1 MDIIPPPAPQVVVHQ
16 DNSAFPTGI
25 TLDET
30 NYSLWSQ
37 LMEMRISARNK
48 AGYLTGETK
57 KPAPG
62 DPNLGSW
69 ITENQRVKSWLIDS
83 MSPSLMQRF
92 IRLPTAKDIWEA
104 VSKTFYDGTDE
115 TCIFELNQRSFS
127 TKQDGR
133 PLPTYYNE
141 LVAIFQEIDHRTTT
155 QEGTV
160 EGVLQLHSAMARLRV
175 HIFLS
180 GLDSEFEQV
189 RGEILRK
196 DPKLDLE
203 STYAYVRRDYQQ
215 RQTMGGSHLI
225 SENLAML
232 ASQNRNGYSKNRG
245 NQSSSKVNNLV
256 CTHCGEKGHSQQRC
270 YEIIGYPDW
279 WDFSKKPRK
288 KISGKA
294 NVTAAKDEEQ
304 PSPSANVAHPGII
317 GKTSVCSVTSKNRM
331 WIIDTGAS
339 EHMTRDSSQLKSVLP
354 SFQSVISTA
363 NGSTSPI
370 IGEGSITLS
379 NTLTLDTVL
388 VVPSLEYNLLSVS
401 QITSTL
407 ACTVTFWPTFCV
419 FQDILTRKILGYGVR
434 RGKLYYLEL
443 TENEGPNISQANQ
456 ASNKDRTQANVW
468 LWHRRLGHISFGYL
482 KKLQPHLFSTLNDLN
497 FHCDICEMAKSHRTS
512 YLPSLNKSLEP
523 FVVIHSDV
531 WGPAKVASLS
541 KARFFVTFIDEC
553 TRMIWVSLLIKKSD
567 VCLAFQEFHKMV
579 STQYQKQIRVLQSDN
594 GTEYMDA
601 SLGKFLN
608 IHGIR
613 HQTSCTYTPQ
623 QNGLAERKNRQI
635 LEVVRASL
643 FGMNMPRFYW
653 GEAVKSAA
661 YIINRTPSR
670 VLDFQTPQQKMQ
682 SLLSIPH
689 LPNLEP
695 RIFGCIVYAHIP
707 KSLRTKL
714 DPCAKRCVFIGYS
727 DLQKGYRCYDPHTKK
742 LQVTLDVSFHELEPY
757 YSGGISYHSLQGESL
772 CEENGQRENEG
783 GDEFVE
789 LEHMVEKLQNG
800 DGNEVQQGCDNMTET
815 ECDPSYFLDMSEAQ
829 SRPLELPMSTPLT
842 EELTESVPPQV
853 ISNPLSNESN
863 EPFFSVEDMNPR
875 YPQRLNRGIPK
886 KQYEP
891 DPKSK
896 IKYPISNYMSSHR
909 LCESYALTINQLS
922 TISIPSSVQD
932 ALEDPKWTKAMN
944 EEMEALQKN
953 ATWELVSL
961 PKGRKTIGCRWV
973 FTVKLRADGSI
984 DRYKARLVA
993 KGYTQRYGIDY
1004 QDTFAPVA
1012 KINTIRIIISI
1023 AANRD
1028 WPLKQF
1034 DVKNAFLNGDLEEEV
1049 YMELPPGVKH
1059 SSMRRNEVCKLK
1071 KSLYGLKQ
1079 SPRAW
1084 FGRFSA
1090 TMKAAGYKQS
1100 NSDHTLFIKH
1110 KGGKVTVLIV
1120 YVDDMVLTGDDLSE
1134 MKALQEH
1141 LAAEFEMKDL
1151 GQLKYFLGIEVAR
1164 SKSGIFLS
1172 QRKYVLDLLTETG
1185 MLDCKPAETPMEMN
1199 HKLGILPNQTPTDK
1213 GRYQR
1218 LVGRLIYLSH
1228 TRPDITYAVSIVS
1241 QFMHSPSEEH
1251 MDAVYRILR
1260 YLKCAPGKGLLFS
1273 KNNVSNIE
1281 GYTDSDWAGDQ
1292 TTRRSTS
1299 GYFTFVEGNLVTWRS
1314 KKQKVVARSSAEA
1327 EFRGM
1332 AQGVC
1337 EMLWIKNILKDLG
1350 IDYAKPMNLKCD
1362 NKAAIEIAQNPVQHD
1377 RTKHVEV
1384 NRHFIKEKLDEKTI
1398 QFPFVQSGDQLA
1410 DILTKAVSGRVFHDI
1425 IDKLGMI
1432 DIYAPT

>member
-48 AGYLTGETK
+48 ADYLTGETK

-62 DPNLGSW
+62 DPNRGSW

-92 IRLPTAKDIWEA
+92 IRLPTSKDIWEA

-115 TCIFELNQRSFS
+115 TCIFELNHRSFS

-141 LVAIFQEIDHRTTT
+141 LVSIFQEIDHRTTT

-225 SENLAML
+225 SENLTML
-232 ASQNRNGYSKNRG
+232 ASQNRNGSSKNRG

-294 NVTAAKDEEQ
+294 NVIAAKDEEQ
-304 PSPSANVAHPGII
+304 PSPSANVTHPGII
-317 GKTSVCSVTSKNRM
+317 GKASVCSVTSKNRM

-354 SFQSVISTA
+354 SSQSVISTA
-363 NGSTSPI
+363 NGSTSSI

-388 VVPSLEYNLLSVS
+388 VVPSLEYNLLS
-401 QITSTL
+401 
-407 ACTVTFWPTFCV
+407 
-419 FQDILTRKILGYGVR
+419 DILTRKILGYGVR
-434 RGKLYYLEL
+434 RG
-443 TENEGPNISQANQ
+443 G
-456 ASNKDRTQANVW
+456 V
-468 LWHRRLGHISFGYL
+468 
-482 KKLQPHLFSTLNDLN
+482 
-497 FHCDICEMAKSHRTS
+497 
-512 YLPSLNKSLEP
+512 
-523 FVVIHSDV
+523 
-531 WGPAKVASLS
+531 
-541 KARFFVTFIDEC
+541 
-553 TRMIWVSLLIKKSD
+553 
-567 VCLAFQEFHKMV
+567 
-579 STQYQKQIRVLQSDN
+579 
-594 GTEYMDA
+594 
-601 SLGKFLN
+601 
-608 IHGIR
+608 
-613 HQTSCTYTPQ
+613 
-623 QNGLAERKNRQI
+623 
-635 LEVVRASL
+635 
-643 FGMNMPRFYW
+643 
-653 GEAVKSAA
+653 
-661 YIINRTPSR
+661 
-670 VLDFQTPQQKMQ
+670 
-682 SLLSIPH
+682 
-689 LPNLEP
+689 
-695 RIFGCIVYAHIP
+695 
-707 KSLRTKL
+707 
-714 DPCAKRCVFIGYS
+714 
-727 DLQKGYRCYDPHTKK
+727 
-742 LQVTLDVSFHELEPY
+742 
-757 YSGGISYHSLQGESL
+757 SYHSLQGESL

-789 LEHMVEKLQNG
+789 LEDMVEKLQNG

-815 ECDPSYFLDMSEAQ
+815 ECDPSNFLDMSEAQ

-842 EELTESVPPQV
+842 EELTESVPP
-853 ISNPLSNESN
+853 
-863 EPFFSVEDMNPR
+863 
-875 YPQRLNRGIPK
+875 
-886 KQYEP
+886 
-891 DPKSK
+891 
-896 IKYPISNYMSSHR
+896 
-909 LCESYALTINQLS
+909 
-922 TISIPSSVQD
+922 QD

-973 FTVKLRADGSI
+973 FTIKLRADGSI

-993 KGYTQRYGIDY
+993 KGYTQ
-1004 QDTFAPVA
+1004 
-1012 KINTIRIIISI
+1012 
-1023 AANRD
+1023 
-1028 WPLKQF
+1028 
-1034 DVKNAFLNGDLEEEV
+1034 
-1049 YMELPPGVKH
+1049 
-1059 SSMRRNEVCKLK
+1059 RNEVCKLK

-1090 TMKAAGYKQS
+1090 TMKAAGYKQR
-1100 NSDHTLFIKH
+1100 
-1110 KGGKVTVLIV
+1110 
-1120 YVDDMVLTGDDLSE
+1120 DDLSK

-1228 TRPDITYAVSIVS
+1228 TRTDIAYAVSIVS

-1362 NKAAIEIAQNPVQHD
+1362 SKAAIEIAQNPVQHD

-1384 NRHFIKEKLDEKTI
+1384 DRHFIKEKLDEKTI

-1410 DILTKAVSGRVFHDI
+1410 DILTKVVSGRVFHDI

>member
-48 AGYLTGETK
+48 ADYLTGETK

-62 DPNLGSW
+62 DPNRGSW

-92 IRLPTAKDIWEA
+92 IRLPTSKDIWEA

-115 TCIFELNQRSFS
+115 TCIFELNHRSFS

-141 LVAIFQEIDHRTTT
+141 LVSIFQEIDHRTTT

-225 SENLAML
+225 SENLTML
-232 ASQNRNGYSKNRG
+232 ASQNRNGSSKNRG

-294 NVTAAKDEEQ
+294 NVIAAKDEEQ
-304 PSPSANVAHPGII
+304 PSPSANVTHPGII
-317 GKTSVCSVTSKNRM
+317 GKASVCSVTSKNRM

-354 SFQSVISTA
+354 SSQSVISTA
-363 NGSTSPI
+363 NGSTSSI

-388 VVPSLEYNLLSVS
+388 VVPSLEYNLLS
-401 QITSTL
+401 
-407 ACTVTFWPTFCV
+407 
-419 FQDILTRKILGYGVR
+419 DILTRKILGYGVR
-434 RGKLYYLEL
+434 RG
-443 TENEGPNISQANQ
+443 G
-456 ASNKDRTQANVW
+456 V
-468 LWHRRLGHISFGYL
+468 
-482 KKLQPHLFSTLNDLN
+482 
-497 FHCDICEMAKSHRTS
+497 
-512 YLPSLNKSLEP
+512 
-523 FVVIHSDV
+523 
-531 WGPAKVASLS
+531 
-541 KARFFVTFIDEC
+541 
-553 TRMIWVSLLIKKSD
+553 
-567 VCLAFQEFHKMV
+567 
-579 STQYQKQIRVLQSDN
+579 
-594 GTEYMDA
+594 
-601 SLGKFLN
+601 
-608 IHGIR
+608 
-613 HQTSCTYTPQ
+613 
-623 QNGLAERKNRQI
+623 
-635 LEVVRASL
+635 
-643 FGMNMPRFYW
+643 
-653 GEAVKSAA
+653 
-661 YIINRTPSR
+661 
-670 VLDFQTPQQKMQ
+670 
-682 SLLSIPH
+682 
-689 LPNLEP
+689 
-695 RIFGCIVYAHIP
+695 
-707 KSLRTKL
+707 
-714 DPCAKRCVFIGYS
+714 
-727 DLQKGYRCYDPHTKK
+727 
-742 LQVTLDVSFHELEPY
+742 
-757 YSGGISYHSLQGESL
+757 SYHSLQGESL

-789 LEHMVEKLQNG
+789 LEDMVEKLQNG

-815 ECDPSYFLDMSEAQ
+815 ECDPSNFLDMSEAQ

-842 EELTESVPPQV
+842 EELTESVPP
-853 ISNPLSNESN
+853 
-863 EPFFSVEDMNPR
+863 
-875 YPQRLNRGIPK
+875 
-886 KQYEP
+886 
-891 DPKSK
+891 
-896 IKYPISNYMSSHR
+896 
-909 LCESYALTINQLS
+909 
-922 TISIPSSVQD
+922 QD

-973 FTVKLRADGSI
+973 FTIKLRADGSI
-984 DRYKARLVA
+984 D
-993 KGYTQRYGIDY
+993 
-1004 QDTFAPVA
+1004 
-1012 KINTIRIIISI
+1012 
-1023 AANRD
+1023 
-1028 WPLKQF
+1028 
-1034 DVKNAFLNGDLEEEV
+1034 
-1049 YMELPPGVKH
+1049 
-1059 SSMRRNEVCKLK
+1059 RNEVCKLK

-1090 TMKAAGYKQS
+1090 TMKAAGYKQR
-1100 NSDHTLFIKH
+1100 
-1110 KGGKVTVLIV
+1110 
-1120 YVDDMVLTGDDLSE
+1120 DDLSK

-1228 TRPDITYAVSIVS
+1228 TRTDIAYAVSIVS

-1362 NKAAIEIAQNPVQHD
+1362 SKAAIEIAQNPVQHD

-1384 NRHFIKEKLDEKTI
+1384 DRHFIKEKLDEKTI

-1410 DILTKAVSGRVFHDI
+1410 DILTKVVSGRVFHDI

>member
-48 AGYLTGETK
+48 ADYLTGETK

-62 DPNLGSW
+62 DPNRGSW

-92 IRLPTAKDIWEA
+92 IRLPTSKDIWEA

-115 TCIFELNQRSFS
+115 TCIFELNHRSFS

-141 LVAIFQEIDHRTTT
+141 LVSIFQEIDHRTTT

-225 SENLAML
+225 SENLTML
-232 ASQNRNGYSKNRG
+232 ASQNRNGSSKNRG

-294 NVTAAKDEEQ
+294 NVIAAKDEEQ
-304 PSPSANVAHPGII
+304 PSPSANVTHPGII
-317 GKTSVCSVTSKNRM
+317 GKASVCSVTSKNRM

-354 SFQSVISTA
+354 SSQSVISTA
-363 NGSTSPI
+363 NGSTSSI

-388 VVPSLEYNLLSVS
+388 VVPSLEYNLLS
-401 QITSTL
+401 
-407 ACTVTFWPTFCV
+407 
-419 FQDILTRKILGYGVR
+419 DILTRKILGYGVR

-456 ASNKDRTQANVW
+456 ASNKDRTRAN
-468 LWHRRLGHISFGYL
+468 
-482 KKLQPHLFSTLNDLN
+482 
-497 FHCDICEMAKSHRTS
+497 
-512 YLPSLNKSLEP
+512 
-523 FVVIHSDV
+523 
-531 WGPAKVASLS
+531 
-541 KARFFVTFIDEC
+541 
-553 TRMIWVSLLIKKSD
+553 
-567 VCLAFQEFHKMV
+567 
-579 STQYQKQIRVLQSDN
+579 IRVLQSDN

-695 RIFGCIVYAHIP
+695 RIFGCIVYSHIP

-714 DPCAKRCVFIGYS
+714 DLCAKRCVFIGYS
-727 DLQKGYRCYDPHTKK
+727 DLQKGG
-742 LQVTLDVSFHELEPY
+742 V
-757 YSGGISYHSLQGESL
+757 SYHSLQGESL

-789 LEHMVEKLQNG
+789 LEDMVEKLQNG

-815 ECDPSYFLDMSEAQ
+815 ECDPSNFLDMSEAQ

-842 EELTESVPPQV
+842 EELTESVPP
-853 ISNPLSNESN
+853 
-863 EPFFSVEDMNPR
+863 
-875 YPQRLNRGIPK
+875 
-886 KQYEP
+886 
-891 DPKSK
+891 
-896 IKYPISNYMSSHR
+896 
-909 LCESYALTINQLS
+909 
-922 TISIPSSVQD
+922 QD

-973 FTVKLRADGSI
+973 FTIKLRADGSI

-993 KGYTQRYGIDY
+993 KGYTQ
-1004 QDTFAPVA
+1004 
-1012 KINTIRIIISI
+1012 
-1023 AANRD
+1023 
-1028 WPLKQF
+1028 
-1034 DVKNAFLNGDLEEEV
+1034 
-1049 YMELPPGVKH
+1049 
-1059 SSMRRNEVCKLK
+1059 RNEVCKLK

-1090 TMKAAGYKQS
+1090 TMKAAGYKQR
-1100 NSDHTLFIKH
+1100 
-1110 KGGKVTVLIV
+1110 
-1120 YVDDMVLTGDDLSE
+1120 DDLSK

-1228 TRPDITYAVSIVS
+1228 TRTDIAYAVSIVS

-1362 NKAAIEIAQNPVQHD
+1362 SKAAIEIAQNPVQHD

-1384 NRHFIKEKLDEKTI
+1384 DRHFIKEKLDEKTI

-1410 DILTKAVSGRVFHDI
+1410 DILTKVVSGRVFHDI

>member
-48 AGYLTGETK
+48 ADYLTGETK

-62 DPNLGSW
+62 DPNRGSW

-92 IRLPTAKDIWEA
+92 IRLPTSKDIWEA

-115 TCIFELNQRSFS
+115 TCIFELNHRSFS

-141 LVAIFQEIDHRTTT
+141 LVSIFQEIDHRTTT

-225 SENLAML
+225 SENLTML
-232 ASQNRNGYSKNRG
+232 ASQNRNGSSKNRG

-294 NVTAAKDEEQ
+294 NVIAAKDEEQ
-304 PSPSANVAHPGII
+304 PSPSANVTHP
-317 GKTSVCSVTSKNRM
+317 
-331 WIIDTGAS
+331 GAS

-354 SFQSVISTA
+354 SSQSVISTA
-363 NGSTSPI
+363 NGSTSSI

-388 VVPSLEYNLLSVS
+388 VVPSLEYNLLS
-401 QITSTL
+401 
-407 ACTVTFWPTFCV
+407 
-419 FQDILTRKILGYGVR
+419 DILTRKILGYGVR

-456 ASNKDRTQANVW
+456 ASNKDRTRAN
-468 LWHRRLGHISFGYL
+468 
-482 KKLQPHLFSTLNDLN
+482 
-497 FHCDICEMAKSHRTS
+497 
-512 YLPSLNKSLEP
+512 
-523 FVVIHSDV
+523 
-531 WGPAKVASLS
+531 
-541 KARFFVTFIDEC
+541 
-553 TRMIWVSLLIKKSD
+553 
-567 VCLAFQEFHKMV
+567 
-579 STQYQKQIRVLQSDN
+579 IRVLQSDN

-695 RIFGCIVYAHIP
+695 RIFGCIVYSHIP

-714 DPCAKRCVFIGYS
+714 DLCAKRCVFIGYS
-727 DLQKGYRCYDPHTKK
+727 DLQKGYRCYDPHTQK
-742 LQVTLDVSFHELEPY
+742 LHVTLDVSFHELEPY
-757 YSGGISYHSLQGESL
+757 YSGGVSYHSLQGESL

-789 LEHMVEKLQNG
+789 LEDMVEKLQNG

-815 ECDPSYFLDMSEAQ
+815 ECDPSNFLDMSEAQ

-842 EELTESVPPQV
+842 EELTESVPP
-853 ISNPLSNESN
+853 
-863 EPFFSVEDMNPR
+863 
-875 YPQRLNRGIPK
+875 
-886 KQYEP
+886 
-891 DPKSK
+891 
-896 IKYPISNYMSSHR
+896 
-909 LCESYALTINQLS
+909 
-922 TISIPSSVQD
+922 QD

-973 FTVKLRADGSI
+973 FTIKLRADGSI
-984 DRYKARLVA
+984 D
-993 KGYTQRYGIDY
+993 
-1004 QDTFAPVA
+1004 
-1012 KINTIRIIISI
+1012 
-1023 AANRD
+1023 
-1028 WPLKQF
+1028 
-1034 DVKNAFLNGDLEEEV
+1034 
-1049 YMELPPGVKH
+1049 
-1059 SSMRRNEVCKLK
+1059 RNEVCKLK

-1090 TMKAAGYKQS
+1090 TMKAAGYKQR
-1100 NSDHTLFIKH
+1100 
-1110 KGGKVTVLIV
+1110 
-1120 YVDDMVLTGDDLSE
+1120 DDLSK

-1228 TRPDITYAVSIVS
+1228 TRTDIAYAVSIVS

-1362 NKAAIEIAQNPVQHD
+1362 SKAAIEIAQNPVQHD

-1384 NRHFIKEKLDEKTI
+1384 DRHFIKEKLDEKTI

-1410 DILTKAVSGRVFHDI
+1410 DILTKVVSGRVFHDI